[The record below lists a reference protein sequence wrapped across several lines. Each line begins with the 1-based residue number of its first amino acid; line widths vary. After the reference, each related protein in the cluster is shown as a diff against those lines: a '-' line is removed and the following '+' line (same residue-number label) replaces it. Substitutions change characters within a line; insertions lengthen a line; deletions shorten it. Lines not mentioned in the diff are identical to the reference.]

1 MDVQTDHQI
10 VGFGTNMMQLFDSD
24 GTVIV
29 TAERPNT
36 ESNWTIKVN
45 AGGVP
50 DVTAVDRG
58 GAITALVDQALA
70 ALPGTGYS
78 TLCPHGLAELP

>member
-10 VGFGTNMMQLFDSD
+10 VGFGTNRMQLFNSPD
-24 GTVIV
+24 GAVLV
-29 TAERPNT
+29 TAERPDET
-36 ESNWTIKVN
+36 SPWTVH
-45 AGGVP
+45 ADGVP
-50 DVTAVDRG
+50 DVSATDRPT
-58 GAITALVDQALA
+58 AITALCDQALA